1 MKTTGEE
8 VMPICT
14 ASYLVYNRIEA
25 GVMINMA
32 SPYHGDAVSR
42 EICRVLRLAYL
53 EDRLEVVQY
62 VRTLRLRLQIRLGP
76 LRQRFKTNQLRTV
89 SEQTL
94 RQHQT
99 QVRTS

>member
-1 MKTTGEE
+1 
-8 VMPICT
+8 
-14 ASYLVYNRIEA
+14 
-25 GVMINMA
+25 MA

-53 EDRLEVVQY
+53 GDRLEVVQY

-76 LRQRFKTNQLRTV
+76 LGQRFKTNQLRTV

-99 QVRTS
+99 QVRTSWLGRHGKRRAMIRLLAMCLQILRY